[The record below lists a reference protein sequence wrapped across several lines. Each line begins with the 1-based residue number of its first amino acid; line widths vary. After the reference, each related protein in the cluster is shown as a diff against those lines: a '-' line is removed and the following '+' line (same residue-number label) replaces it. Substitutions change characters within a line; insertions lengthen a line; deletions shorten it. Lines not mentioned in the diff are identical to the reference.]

1 MTGADGIWALV
12 PAGGQ
17 GLRMQAPLP
26 KQYLPLLG
34 RPVIL
39 HTLERLCTHP
49 RVRGVMVGIAD
60 QDRHWQALIPMLANL
75 PKFLGKYSG
84 GETRAHTVLNGLKA
98 LSKHAKSDDW
108 VLVHD
113 AVRPC
118 VRHEDIDQLISI
130 VTGGQSKK
138 PPSPFKG
145 GEAEKEKG
153 PVDLFPAERAH
164 TILVRP
170 GREQGGGEGVVGG
183 LLAFPVSDTVKR
195 VDNEGRV
202 VETVRREGLWRAATP
217 QMFRIGALVSALES
231 ALKQGSEI
239 TDEASAIEATGGHP
253 HVVACHADNIKVT
266 LP

>member
-1 MTGADGIWALV
+1 
-12 PAGGQ
+12 
-17 GLRMQAPLP
+17 MQAPLP

-49 RVRGVMVGIAD
+49 RVRGVMVGISD
-60 QDRHWQALIPMLANL
+60 QDRHWQALIPMLSRL
-75 PKFLGKYSG
+75 PKFLGKYPG

-98 LSKHAKSDDW
+98 LSKRAKAGDW

-118 VRHEDIDQLISI
+118 VRHEDVDKLISSI
-130 VTGGQSKK
+130 ANGQ
-138 PPSPFKG
+138 
-145 GEAEKEKG
+145 E
-153 PVDLFPAERAH
+153 
-164 TILVRP
+164 
-170 GREQGGGEGVVGG
+170 GG
-183 LLAFPVSDTVKR
+183 LLALPVSDTVKR

-217 QMFRIGALVSALES
+217 QMFRIGTLASALEN

-239 TDEASAIEATGGHP
+239 TDEASAIEAAGGHP
-253 HVVACHADNIKVT
+253 RVVACHADNIKVT
-266 LP
+266 LPEDLALAELYLKQQQGQA

>member
-39 HTLERLCTHP
+39 HALERLCTHP
-49 RVRGVMVGIAD
+49 RVRGVMVGVSD
-60 QDRHWQALIPMLANL
+60 QDRHWQALIPMLSRL

-98 LSKHAKSDDW
+98 LSQYAKSGDW

-118 VRHEDIDQLISI
+118 VRHSDIDKLISV
-130 VTGGQSKK
+130 VTGSHFKN
-138 PPSPFKG
+138 PPSLE
-145 GEAEKEKG
+145 GE
-153 PVDLFPAERAH
+153 
-164 TILVRP
+164 
-170 GREQGGGEGVVGG
+170 GRGEGVEKSLQQPADGG
-183 LLAFPVSDTVKR
+183 LLALPVSDTVKR

-202 VETVRREGLWRAATP
+202 IETVRREGLWRAATP
-217 QMFRIGALVSALES
+217 QIFRIGALASALES

-239 TDEASAIEATGGHP
+239 TDEASAIEAAGGHP
-253 HVVACHADNIKVT
+253 RVVACHADNIKVT
-266 LP
+266 LPEDLALAELYLKQQQGKA

>member
-1 MTGADGIWALV
+1 LTAADEIWALV

-49 RVRGVMVGIAD
+49 RVRGVMVGISD
-60 QDRHWQALIPMLANL
+60 QDTHWQALIPMLANL

-98 LSKHAKSDDW
+98 LGKHAKSEDW

-138 PPSPFKG
+138 FPLPLKG
-145 GEAEKEKG
+145 GEGK
-153 PVDLFPAERAH
+153 
-164 TILVRP
+164 
-170 GREQGGGEGVVGG
+170 GEGMVGV

-202 VETVRREGLWRAATP
+202 VETIRREGLWRAATP
-217 QMFRIGALVSALES
+217 QMFRIGALASALES
-231 ALKQGSEI
+231 AQKLGREI
-239 TDEASAIEATGGHP
+239 TDEASAIEGAGGHP
-253 HVVACHADNIKVT
+253 RVVACHADNIKVT
-266 LP
+266 LPEDLALAELYLKQQQGKA

>member
-1 MTGADGIWALV
+1 LTGADGIWALV

-26 KQYLPLLG
+26 KQYLSLLG

-39 HTLERLCTHP
+39 YTLERLCTHP
-49 RVRGVMVGIAD
+49 RVRGVMVGISD
-60 QDRHWQALIPMLANL
+60 QDRHWPALIPMLANL
-75 PKFLGKYSG
+75 PKFLGKCSG

-98 LSKHAKSDDW
+98 LSKHAKSEDW

-118 VRHEDIDQLISI
+118 LRHEDVDKLISA
-130 VTGGQSKK
+130 VGN
-138 PPSPFKG
+138 
-145 GEAEKEKG
+145 G
-153 PVDLFPAERAH
+153 PE
-164 TILVRP
+164 
-170 GREQGGGEGVVGG
+170 GG

-217 QMFRIGALVSALES
+217 QMFRIGALTAALETV
-231 ALKQGSEI
+231 LKLGSEI
-239 TDEASAIEATGGHP
+239 TDEASAIEAAGGHP
-253 HVVACHADNIKVT
+253 RVVACHADNIKIT
-266 LP
+266 LPEDMALAELYLKKQQGKA

>member
-1 MTGADGIWALV
+1 
-12 PAGGQ
+12 
-17 GLRMQAPLP
+17 MQAPLP

-49 RVRGVMVGIAD
+49 RVRGVMVGISD

-84 GETRAHTVLNGLKA
+84 GETRAHTVLNGLRA
-98 LSKHAKSDDW
+98 LIKHAKPEDW

-118 VRHEDIDQLISI
+118 VRHMDMDKLISA
-130 VTGGQSKK
+130 VGD
-138 PPSPFKG
+138 
-145 GEAEKEKG
+145 GEE
-153 PVDLFPAERAH
+153 
-164 TILVRP
+164 
-170 GREQGGGEGVVGG
+170 GG

-195 VDNEGRV
+195 VDNKGRV
-202 VETVRREGLWRAATP
+202 VETVGREGLWRAATP
-217 QMFRIGALVSALES
+217 QMFRIGALASALES

-239 TDEASAIEATGGHP
+239 TDEASAIEAAGGHP
-253 HVVACHADNIKVT
+253 RVIACHADNIKVT
-266 LP
+266 LPEDLALAELCLKQQQGKA

>member
-1 MTGADGIWALV
+1 LTGTDGIWALV

-75 PKFLGKYSG
+75 PKFLGKYTG

-98 LSKHAKSDDW
+98 LCKHAKSEDW

-138 PPSPFKG
+138 SPL
-145 GEAEKEKG
+145 
-153 PVDLFPAERAH
+153 PL
-164 TILVRP
+164 L
-170 GREQGGGEGVVGG
+170 GGEGKGEGVAGG

-202 VETVRREGLWRAATP
+202 TETIRREGLWRAATP

-231 ALKQGSEI
+231 AMKLRREI
-239 TDEASAIEATGGHP
+239 TDEASAIEGAGGHP
-253 HVVACHADNIKVT
+253 RVVACHADNIKVT
-266 LP
+266 LPEDLALAELYLKQQQGKS

>member
-1 MTGADGIWALV
+1 
-12 PAGGQ
+12 
-17 GLRMQAPLP
+17 MQAPLP

-49 RVRGVMVGIAD
+49 RVRGVMVGISD

-98 LSKHAKSDDW
+98 LGNHAKSEDW

-118 VRHEDIDQLISI
+118 LRHADVDKLISA
-130 VTGGQSKK
+130 VGN
-138 PPSPFKG
+138 
-145 GEAEKEKG
+145 G
-153 PVDLFPAERAH
+153 PE
-164 TILVRP
+164 
-170 GREQGGGEGVVGG
+170 GG

-195 VDNEGRV
+195 VDNDGRV

-217 QMFRIGALVSALES
+217 QMFRIGALASALEG
-231 ALKQGSEI
+231 AQKLGREI
-239 TDEASAIEATGGHP
+239 TDEASAIEGAGGHP
-253 HVVACHADNIKVT
+253 RVVACHADNIKVT
-266 LP
+266 LPEDLALAELYLKQQQGQA

>member
-17 GLRMQAPLP
+17 GQRMQAPLP
-26 KQYLPLLG
+26 KQYLLLLG

-49 RVRGVMVGIAD
+49 RVRGVMVGVSD
-60 QDRHWQALIPMLANL
+60 QDRHWQALIPMLSNL

-98 LSKHAKSDDW
+98 LSKHAKSGDW

-118 VRHEDIDQLISI
+118 VRHADIDKLIAA
-130 VTGGQSKK
+130 VGNDQ
-138 PPSPFKG
+138 
-145 GEAEKEKG
+145 E
-153 PVDLFPAERAH
+153 
-164 TILVRP
+164 
-170 GREQGGGEGVVGG
+170 GG

-195 VDNEGRV
+195 VDNEVRV

-217 QMFRIGALVSALES
+217 QMFRIGVLASALES

-239 TDEASAIEATGGHP
+239 TDEASAIEAVGGHP
-253 HVVACHADNIKVT
+253 RIVACHADNIKIT
-266 LP
+266 LSDDLALAELYLKQQQGKA

>member
-1 MTGADGIWALV
+1 
-12 PAGGQ
+12 
-17 GLRMQAPLP
+17 MQAPLP

-39 HTLERLCTHP
+39 HTLEHLCTHA
-49 RVRGVMVGIAD
+49 RVRGVMVGVSD

-84 GETRAHTVLNGLKA
+84 GETRAQTVLNGLRA
-98 LSKHAKSDDW
+98 LSKHAKSEDW

-118 VRHEDIDQLISI
+118 LRHEDVDKLISA
-130 VTGGQSKK
+130 VGN
-138 PPSPFKG
+138 
-145 GEAEKEKG
+145 G
-153 PVDLFPAERAH
+153 PE
-164 TILVRP
+164 
-170 GREQGGGEGVVGG
+170 GG

-217 QMFRIGALVSALES
+217 QMFRIGALTSALES
-231 ALKQGSEI
+231 AQKLGREI
-239 TDEASAIEATGGHP
+239 TDEASAIEGAGRHP
-253 HVVACHADNIKVT
+253 RVVACHADNIKVT
-266 LP
+266 LPEDLALAELYLKQQQGKA

>member
-1 MTGADGIWALV
+1 
-12 PAGGQ
+12 
-17 GLRMQAPLP
+17 MQAPLP

-49 RVRGVMVGIAD
+49 RVRGVMVGISD

-75 PKFLGKYSG
+75 SKFLGKYSG

-98 LSKHAKSDDW
+98 LSKHAKSEDW

-118 VRHEDIDQLISI
+118 VRHADIDKLII
-130 VTGGQSKK
+130 AVNDGQ
-138 PPSPFKG
+138 
-145 GEAEKEKG
+145 E
-153 PVDLFPAERAH
+153 
-164 TILVRP
+164 
-170 GREQGGGEGVVGG
+170 GG
-183 LLAFPVSDTVKR
+183 LLALPVSDTVKR

-202 VETVRREGLWRAATP
+202 IETVDRAGLWRAATP
-217 QMFRIGALVSALES
+217 QMFRIGALASALES

-239 TDEASAIEATGGHP
+239 TDEASAIEAAGGHP
-253 HVVACHADNIKVT
+253 RVVACHADNIKVT
-266 LP
+266 LPEDLALAELYLKQQQGKA

>member
-1 MTGADGIWALV
+1 MTAADEIWALV

-49 RVRGVMVGIAD
+49 RVRGVMVGISD

-75 PKFLGKYSG
+75 PKFLGKYSS

-118 VRHEDIDQLISI
+118 LRHADVDKLISA
-130 VTGGQSKK
+130 VGNGL
-138 PPSPFKG
+138 
-145 GEAEKEKG
+145 E
-153 PVDLFPAERAH
+153 
-164 TILVRP
+164 
-170 GREQGGGEGVVGG
+170 GG

-202 VETVRREGLWRAATP
+202 VETIRREGLWRAATP
-217 QMFRIGALVSALES
+217 QMFRIGALASALES
-231 ALKQGSEI
+231 AQKLGREI
-239 TDEASAIEATGGHP
+239 TDEASAIEGAGGHP
-253 HVVACHADNIKVT
+253 RVVACHADNIKIT
-266 LP
+266 LSEDLALAELYLKQQQGKA